1 MSGLLLAQAA
11 ATILEEDLELEG
23 GGIYTP
29 ACLGQGFIDR
39 LDGAG
44 FHFETKIVPA

>member
-1 MSGLLLAQAA
+1 MTALILAQGA
-11 ATILEEDLELEG
+11 ATILQDDTVKLT

-39 LDGAG
+39 IVGAG
-44 FHFETKIVPA
+44 VQLETEIQSL